1 MKTSIKLLSTSI
13 ILAMAFSSC
22 QKFNQTKV
30 YTANQPVY
38 MSYDDLRSSISND
51 NSRSLVRPGKILVKD
66 NFVFINEFEAGIH
79 VYDNSNPSSPKH
91 IGFISIPGNVDMA
104 VKDNTLYADSYIDMV
119 ALDITDPTNVREIQ
133 RATDELSYT
142 IPTKMDYN
150 YPVSDVDRNKGV
162 VVAYTIGEVEE
173 NCENDECGS
182 AYYDA
187 VMVNQGSWGGSMM
200 SEDGTVVNFADN
212 SNVVRSLSG
221 SNSEDA
227 LAGSM
232 SRFLL
237 VGDYL
242 YAISD
247 GSTVKVFSLAG
258 NGLTLSASFNPW
270 TDGTGFGDIET
281 LFLLND
287 YLLIGSTS
295 GMHAYDV
302 SNPGSPSYISNYE
315 HMTSCD
321 PVVANEKYAFV
332 SLRSGVDCGRND
344 INQLDIV
351 NIDNMMYP
359 YLEHTLPLTNPHG
372 LSIDAEKNLL
382 FVCDGDAGMNVYNV
396 SNATSLVALA
406 TRGGDSYDAITAND
420 RVYVIGSEGLVQYS
434 YTESGQLTQLSTIS
448 LD

>member
-247 GSTVKVFSLAG
+247 GSTVKVFF
-258 NGLTLSASFNPW
+258 TCW
-270 TDGTGFGDIET
+270 KR
-281 LFLLND
+281 LN
-287 YLLIGSTS
+287 
-295 GMHAYDV
+295 A
-302 SNPGSPSYISNYE
+302 
-315 HMTSCD
+315 
-321 PVVANEKYAFV
+321 
-332 SLRSGVDCGRND
+332 
-344 INQLDIV
+344 
-351 NIDNMMYP
+351 
-359 YLEHTLPLTNPHG
+359 
-372 LSIDAEKNLL
+372 
-382 FVCDGDAGMNVYNV
+382 
-396 SNATSLVALA
+396 
-406 TRGGDSYDAITAND
+406 
-420 RVYVIGSEGLVQYS
+420 
-434 YTESGQLTQLSTIS
+434 
-448 LD
+448 